1 MMKYA
6 PSTTLFDTT
15 VARAVV
21 LGDDDRAALQ
31 QFFERNPD
39 YFWSVNGEAP
49 TADEAHDEM
58 HAPLPDGWPHT
69 WQGSIGF
76 IDAHDELIGM
86 ANVVTDLLA
95 SGVFHV
101 GLFIVATRLQGTG
114 LGQVLHDGLV
124 RWAIANGT
132 RWLRLGVV
140 SGNARAER
148 FWMKLGYVDL
158 RMRNG
163 IKMGTRV
170 NDVRVMVKPLTSDT
184 LDNYLALVPRDR
196 LDHP

>member
-1 MMKYA
+1 MSKYA
-6 PSTTLFDTT
+6 PSTTLFDTAG
-15 VARAVV
+15 ARAVV
-21 LGDDDRAALQ
+21 LGDDDVVALQ
-31 QFFERNPD
+31 QFFARNPE

-49 TADEAHDEM
+49 SPNEAHDEM

-76 IDAHDELIGM
+76 IDAHAELIGM

-95 SGVFHV
+95 TGVFHI

-114 LGQVLHDGLV
+114 LAQVLHDGLV
-124 RWAIANGT
+124 QWAIANGM
-132 RWLRLGVV
+132 RWIRLGVV

-148 FWMKLGYVDL
+148 FWTKRGYVDL
-158 RMRNG
+158 RMRTG

-170 NDVRVMVKPLTSDT
+170 NDVRVMVKPLTSAT
-184 LDNYLALVPRDR
+184 LDDYLALVPRDR
-196 LDHP
+196 PDHP

>member
-1 MMKYA
+1 MKYA
-6 PSTTLFDTT
+6 PSTTLFNTT

-21 LGDDDRAALQ
+21 LGDDDLATLQ
-31 QFFERNPD
+31 RFFERNPD

-49 TADEAHDEM
+49 SADEAHDEM

-69 WQGSIGF
+69 WQGTIGF
-76 IDAHDELIGM
+76 IDAHDDLIGM

-95 SGVFHV
+95 TGVFHI
-101 GLFIVATRLQGTG
+101 GLFIIATSLHGSGAAQT
-114 LGQVLHDGLV
+114 LHDALE

-140 SGNARAER
+140 SGNVRAER

-158 RMRNG
+158 RMRTG
-163 IKMGTRV
+163 IPMGKRV
-170 NDVRVMVKPLTSDT
+170 NDVRVMVKPLTSNT
-184 LDNYLALVPRDR
+184 LADYLTLVPRDR
-196 LDHP
+196 PDHP

>member
-1 MMKYA
+1 MTKYA
-6 PSTTLFDTT
+6 PSTKLFDTT

-21 LGDDDRAALQ
+21 ICDDDLASRQ

-49 TADEAHDEM
+49 TANEAHNEM
-58 HAPLPDGWPHT
+58 HARLPEGWLHT

-76 IDAHDELIGM
+76 IDAHDALIGM
-86 ANVVTDLLA
+86 SNVVTDLLA
-95 SGVFHV
+95 PGVFHI
-101 GLFIVATRLQGTG
+101 GLFIVATRLHGTG
-114 LGQVLHDGLV
+114 AAQVLHDGLV

-148 FWMKLGYVDL
+148 FWARLGYVDL
-158 RMRNG
+158 RMRTG
-163 IKMGTRV
+163 IPMGRRV
-170 NDVRVMVKPLTSDT
+170 NDVRVMVNPLTSDT
-184 LDNYLALVPRDR
+184 LADYLALVPRDR
-196 LDHP
+196 PDHP